1 MRQFLLPV
9 LLTVAPVC
17 LAQSQSQSKS
27 QALPDAPVEVTVT
40 ATRVPLTADR
50 IAAGVTVIDRSVIE
64 AQGYT
69 TVTEALSAVPGLRI
83 VQSGGPGGNASVFI
97 RGTNSNHVL
106 VLRDGMQVNDP
117 SDPGNAFNF
126 GVDTLNDIER
136 IEVVRG
142 PMSGVY
148 GSGAIGGVINIVTR
162 RGEGTAHAELEL
174 AAGLPRA
181 ALGRAAISGQSGVW
195 DYSATAEGRTDRG
208 SDITPRRESSYTGER
223 DGYRTRA
230 ATVNLGLTPVEGT
243 RFSVLLR
250 GRQSAFGY
258 DNVGGFPGTD
268 NRLYAGRDDNVYG
281 RAGVTSRL
289 FGGVW
294 ETSLF
299 LGRNQTD
306 RRFVNAFD
314 PAANQSGDSRY
325 HGRRTD
331 AQWNNTVRLPN
342 TAWATQAALTFG
354 YQHINDS
361 IRVRADSVFSGFAFN
376 QAARAHADSDA
387 GYVGLQA
394 VLLQRLTLTGNVRGE
409 ATTLTQNSTT
419 YRFGGVFAVPE
430 VLTKI
435 KASYGTAFRAPSLFD
450 QYGVDT
456 SGYIGNPALRPE
468 TSRGFEAGL
477 VTELPVF
484 GVRDGVMLSGTYFNN
499 RIKNLIQAQFGVVST
514 ALNIANATTH
524 GAEAVLTLHPVPWAD
539 ADLTYT
545 YTDARDGTTGARLLR
560 RPLHAASGTLR
571 LRPIPGL
578 TIAPELIYTGAF
590 QDFLVDDNGFGQGV
604 GRARSGLLANLNVTY
619 VITQQL
625 NVFAYAKNIGG
636 SRFEPASGYATPG
649 QSFLTGTRLKF

>member
-9 LLTVAPVC
+9 LMTAASVC
-17 LAQSQSQSKS
+17 LAHA
-27 QALPDAPVEVTVT
+27 QASLPDAPLEVTVT
-40 ATRVPLTADR
+40 ATRVSLTADQV
-50 IAAGVTVIDRSVIE
+50 AAGVTVIDRSTIE
-64 AQGYT
+64 ARGYT
-69 TVTEALSAVPGLRI
+69 TVTEALSAVPGVRI
-83 VQSGGPGGNASVFI
+83 AQSGGPGGNASVFI

-106 VLRDGMQVNDP
+106 VLRDGLQVNDP

-136 IEVVRG
+136 IEIVRG

-162 RGEGTAHAELEL
+162 RGAGGLHAEVET

-181 ALGRAAISGQSGVW
+181 ALSRAAISGQSGVW
-195 DYSATAEGRTDRG
+195 DYSVTAEGRTDQG
-208 SDITPRRESSYTGER
+208 ADVTPRRERIYTGER

-230 ATVNLGLTPVEGT
+230 ATVNLGLTPVDGT
-243 RFSVLLR
+243 RFSLLLR

-268 NRLYAGRDDNVYG
+268 NRLYTGRDDNLYG
-281 RAGVTSRL
+281 RTGVTSRL
-289 FGGVW
+289 FGGMW

-306 RRFVNAFD
+306 RRFLNSFD
-314 PAANQSGDSRY
+314 PIADQSGDSRY

-331 AQWNNTVRLPN
+331 GQWNNTVRLPN
-342 TAWATQAALTFG
+342 TGWTTQGALTFG
-354 YQHINDS
+354 YQHINDA
-361 IRVRADSVFSGFAFN
+361 IRVRADSVFGGFPFN

-387 GYVGLQA
+387 GYAGLQA

-409 ATTLTQNSTT
+409 TSTLTQSATT
-419 YRFGGVFAVPE
+419 YRVGGVFALPE

-450 QYGVDT
+450 RYGVDT
-456 SGYIGNPALRPE
+456 SGYLGNPALKPE
-468 TSRGFEAGL
+468 TSRGYEAGF

-484 GVRDGVMLSGTYFNN
+484 GVRDGVTLSGTYFDN

-514 ALNIANATTH
+514 AVNVARATTH
-524 GAEAVLTLHPVPWAD
+524 GVETVLTLRPAPWID

-545 YTDARDGTTGARLLR
+545 FTEARDGTTGALLLR
-560 RPLHAASGTLR
+560 RPRHAASGVLR
-571 LRPIPGL
+571 LRPLPGL
-578 TIAPELIYTGAF
+578 TIAPELLYTGAF

-604 GRARSGLLANLNVTY
+604 GQARSGLLANLNVTY
-619 VITQQL
+619 MITPAL
-625 NVFAYAKNIGG
+625 TVFAYAKNIGG

-649 QSFLTGTRLKF
+649 PSFLAGTRVRF